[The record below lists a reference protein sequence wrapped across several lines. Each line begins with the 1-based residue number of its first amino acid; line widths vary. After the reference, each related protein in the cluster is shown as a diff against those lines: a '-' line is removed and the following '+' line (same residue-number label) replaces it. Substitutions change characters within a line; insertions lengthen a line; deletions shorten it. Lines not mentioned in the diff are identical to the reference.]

1 MDMNEIDVLAI
12 GELLIDFTPAGV
24 LTNGRPTFE
33 QNPGGAP
40 ANIVATL
47 GKWGRATSMIARVG
61 DDFFGEDLISTLKEH
76 HVDCSL
82 IARDVKIPTTL
93 AFVNLDKDGN
103 RSFRFYRK
111 PGADLMLCKEDIKET
126 DIKRCKV
133 FHFGSVSL
141 TGGTSREA
149 TWHAVELAIENSK
162 IISFDPNIREL
173 LWEDHD
179 EMKDQIKR
187 GLSVAHLVKMSEEEL
202 HFVTSEKDLEK
213 AAKLIAET
221 YSIPLLIVTLGAR
234 GSYYMFN
241 GKAGFIPGYRVRALD
256 TTGAGDIFWASVL
269 HQLLEKTILL
279 ELKEPDM
286 RKLIQTANAVGALTT
301 LKKGAIPSIP
311 TVDEIEQ
318 FFHQH
323 QRQMEDKI

>member
-1 MDMNEIDVLAI
+1 MIEIDVIAI
-12 GELLIDFTPAGV
+12 GELLIDFTPAG
-24 LTNGRPTFE
+24 TSANGNTIYE

-40 ANIVATL
+40 ANVVAAL
-47 GKWGRATSMIARVG
+47 GKWGRSTSMIARVG
-61 DDFFGEDLISTLKEH
+61 DDFFGEDLITTLKEH
-76 HVDCSL
+76 HIDCSL
-82 IARDVKIPTTL
+82 ITRDVKIPTTL
-93 AFVNLDKDGN
+93 AFVKLDEDGN

-111 PGADLMLCKEDIKET
+111 PGADLMLCKEDIEET

-149 TWHAVELAIENSK
+149 TWHAVERAIENSK

-179 EMKDQIKR
+179 EMKEQIKR

-202 HFVTSEKDLEK
+202 QFVTSEKELEK

-221 YSIPLLIVTLGAR
+221 YSIPLLIITLGAL

-241 GKAGFIPGYRVRALD
+241 GKAGFVPGYRVRALD
-256 TTGAGDIFWASVL
+256 TTGAGDVFWASVL
-269 HQLLEKTILL
+269 HQLLERIILL
-279 ELKEPDM
+279 ELKETDI
-286 RKLIQTANAVGALTT
+286 RNIIQTANAVGALSTF
-301 LKKGAIPSIP
+301 KKGAIPSIP

-323 QRQMEDKI
+323 QRKMEDKI